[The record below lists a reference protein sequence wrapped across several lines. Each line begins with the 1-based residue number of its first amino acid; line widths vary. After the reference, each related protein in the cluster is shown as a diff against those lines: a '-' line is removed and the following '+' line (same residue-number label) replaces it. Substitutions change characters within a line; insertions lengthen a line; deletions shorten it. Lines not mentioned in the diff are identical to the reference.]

1 MLCNQSIIHHRGVN
15 VKKKII
21 FLTFVLC
28 LMLSTPVQAANNQGL
43 DWGVEAGDRLE
54 FSVSRFSELDILIT
68 TATSAVNY
76 EIYVDIDLCPD
87 IDDNVISFED
97 IDFVSTTFTYI
108 LNESS
113 VYDIFVKAK
122 ILGIFLAVA
131 LPIGNWDAIVAAANN
146 DIESTEGFELVND
159 ATHFGFLYEEGE
171 VAVEISFFKVDGS
184 LALISYDAITPLF
197 DEVYYD
203 LVRTN
208 PPDVIGDPAPML
220 LIAGGAAITIV
231 FVVVIALKRK

>member
-1 MLCNQSIIHHRGVN
+1 
-15 VKKKII
+15 
-21 FLTFVLC
+21 
-28 LMLSTPVQAANNQGL
+28 MLSTPVQAANNQGL
-43 DWGVEAGDRLE
+43 DWGVETGDRLE
-54 FSVSRFSELDILIT
+54 FSVSRFSKLDILIT
-68 TATSAVNY
+68 TATSVVDY
-76 EIYVDIDLCPD
+76 EIYVDIDSCPD
-87 IDDNVISFED
+87 IDDNVDSLED

-113 VYDIFVKAK
+113 VYDIFEKAK

-171 VAVEISFFKVDGS
+171 VTVEISYFKVDGS
-184 LALISYDAITPLF
+184 LALISYDAVTPLF

-208 PPDVIGDPAPML
+208 PPDFIGDPAPML
-220 LIAGGAAITIV
+220 LIAGSGAAIAVVI
-231 FVVVIALKRK
+231 VVVIALKRK